1 MTVKN
6 DKEVDRFKVPTRIY
20 NPLPKM
26 SAELPVASP
35 IRVSPVPVKRER
47 RVPNTF
53 VGNPK
58 KPEPEPEP
66 VVEEKEEEE
75 EEEEVDATEVTIKK
89 SDYDALLARV
99 EALEK
104 KKKEVKEVKAKKSA
118 HSAHIPTKD
127 AILRNILR
135 DGESVFAKELINT
148 GDRKGEYIV
157 WEAVFHTLY
166 NGFLIKG
173 TSEID
178 VNNEQTWGLKRMYV
192 MSPTTL
198 CSRFRYLMK
207 EKGMC
212 GRGASTT
219 CGFAKCY
226 VERDG
231 VQIKLNKLW

>member
-1 MTVKN
+1 LTVKN

-53 VGNPK
+53 VK
-58 KPEPEPEP
+58 KPEPEP

-75 EEEEVDATEVTIKK
+75 EVDEEVDAEVMIKK

-104 KKKEVKEVKAKKSA
+104 KKKVKEVKAKKSA
-118 HSAHIPTKD
+118 HSPHIPTKD

-157 WEAVFHTLY
+157 WEAVFHTLH

>member
-1 MTVKN
+1 
-6 DKEVDRFKVPTRIY
+6 
-20 NPLPKM
+20 M

-53 VGNPK
+53 VK
-58 KPEPEPEP
+58 KPEPEP

-75 EEEEVDATEVTIKK
+75 EVDEEVDAEVMIKK

-104 KKKEVKEVKAKKSA
+104 KKKVKEVKAKKSA
-118 HSAHIPTKD
+118 HSPHIPTKD

-157 WEAVFHTLY
+157 WEAVFHTLH